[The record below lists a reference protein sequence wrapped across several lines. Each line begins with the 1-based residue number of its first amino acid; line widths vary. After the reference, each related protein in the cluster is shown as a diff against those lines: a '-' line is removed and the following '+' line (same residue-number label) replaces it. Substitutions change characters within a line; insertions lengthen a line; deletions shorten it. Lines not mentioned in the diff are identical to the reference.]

1 MHQLHRGLPCLIRK
15 SESPSSAMWGV
26 GVCGCGC
33 VCVFVFVFVCASVC
47 VCACVCVCPCPC
59 PCLSLFACKLSCLM
73 WARVQLSVLRRSV
86 DVCTG
91 RWSCRWPQ
99 RPRKRAARHRSTIV
113 SRGVWG
119 LVKPAA
125 IVKGSK
131 MSCLTCR
138 LALGSCWFAA
148 CLNCLR
154 NIS

>member
-1 MHQLHRGLPCLIRK
+1 MTVSHATVVRICEPVHTCCMSTDASVTPGIALSDTQ
-15 SESPSSAMWGV
+15 V
-26 GVCGCGC
+26 GKPLFGDVGCGC
-33 VCVFVFVFVCASVC
+33 VWVGVCVCVCLCVCVCVSVCVCVRVC

-119 LVKPAA
+119 LVK
-125 IVKGSK
+125 S
-131 MSCLTCR
+131 
-138 LALGSCWFAA
+138 
-148 CLNCLR
+148 
-154 NIS
+154 